1 MSNVRLYQSNW
12 KEEKMPAYII
22 CRVSVENPSVLKA
35 YQAVAPAIIEKYKGK
50 FIVKG
55 RASVTLE
62 GPTESRIIVV
72 LEFPELTDAEAFY
85 NSPENTEARKLR
97 EGLATFE
104 FVAVQGL

>member
-1 MSNVRLYQSNW
+1 
-12 KEEKMPAYII
+12 MPAYII
-22 CRVSVENPSVLKA
+22 CRVAVEDPSALKA

-55 RASVTLE
+55 GASVTLE
-62 GPTESRIIVV
+62 GPPESRIIVV
-72 LEFPELTDAEAFY
+72 LEFPELVDAEAFY